1 MSLSSATRTVHPRS
15 DHSRSGERTS
25 WLTSWRAALGQFRRK
40 YLPTDAELDLDYL
53 NGSGDLR
60 ELEYRMR
67 RLDEMR
73 SRSRRNTYR
82 RL

>member
-1 MSLSSATRTVHPRS
+1 MSPSSATQTIRSRS
-15 DHSRSGERTS
+15 DGQPS
-25 WLTSWRAALGQFRRK
+25 WLTSTRTALAQFRRK

-53 NGSGDLR
+53 NGSADLR

-67 RLDEMR
+67 RLDQMR
-73 SRSRRNTYR
+73 SQSRRNPYQ